1 MGRTISRKSKMDQ
14 RIVLRATVED
24 VANLK
29 IAAQEQG
36 KDPSAFLRDIL
47 IREKVIKP
55 M

>member
-1 MGRTISRKSKMDQ
+1 MGRTISRKSKMTE

-24 VANLK
+24 VVNLK
-29 IAAQEQG
+29 LAAQQQG

-47 IREKVIKP
+47 IKEKVIQP